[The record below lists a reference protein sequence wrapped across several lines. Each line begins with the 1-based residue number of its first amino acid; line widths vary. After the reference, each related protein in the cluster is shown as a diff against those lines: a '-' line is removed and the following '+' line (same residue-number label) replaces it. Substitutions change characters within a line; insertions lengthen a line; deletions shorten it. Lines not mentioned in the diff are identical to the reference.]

1 MKVESLHIYP
11 VKGCRAVD
19 VTEAALEQRG
29 LAHDRRWMIVDENY
43 KFVTQREVPA
53 MAAIETAIAGDMLAL
68 GLNGSAIGID
78 FPSPHAPKHTVTIWK
93 QQVEAYTAGAAA
105 DKWISQALGFR
116 AHLVWQGGLPR
127 NIASSQATPDT
138 PTSFADDFP
147 VLVALAESLADLNTR
162 MPYPL
167 PMNRFRPNIVVSGA
181 PAWSEDTWR
190 KIRIRGTV
198 IDLPK
203 PCLRCVVTTTD
214 QQAGTRGD
222 DNEPLKTLKT
232 FRLMREPGMTGVVFG
247 QNGIPESTGV
257 IHVGDTVEIAQSQ
270 AAPAFGRPV

>member
-19 VTEAALEQRG
+19 VTEAALERRG

-68 GLNGSAIGID
+68 GYNGSAIGID

-93 QQVEAYTAGAAA
+93 QQVEAYTAGASA
-105 DKWISQALGFR
+105 DKWITSALGFR

-127 NIASSQATPDT
+127 NIASTQATPDT

-147 VLVALAESLADLNTR
+147 VLVTLKESLDDLNAR
-162 MPYPL
+162 MAHPL

-181 PAWSEDTWR
+181 PAWSEDAWR
-190 KIRIRGTV
+190 KISIRGIA

-203 PCLRCVVTTTD
+203 PCLRCVVTATD
-214 QQAGTRGD
+214 QQHGVRGE

-232 FRLMREPGMTGVVFG
+232 FRLMREPGMTGTVFG

-257 IHVGDTVEIAQSQ
+257 IHAGDAVEITETQTP
-270 AAPAFGRPV
+270 PALTGIG

>member
-19 VTEAALEQRG
+19 VTEAALERRG
-29 LAHDRRWMIVDENY
+29 LAHDRRWMIVDENH

-68 GLNGSAIGID
+68 GLNGSAIGVD
-78 FPSPHAPKHTVTIWK
+78 FPSTHAPRHTVTIWK
-93 QQVEAYTAGAAA
+93 QQVEAYSAGASA

-127 NIASSQATPDT
+127 NIASAQASPDT

-190 KIRIRGTV
+190 KISIRGTV

-203 PCLRCVVTTTD
+203 PCLRCVVTATD
-214 QQAGTRGD
+214 QQQGIRGD

-257 IHVGDTVEIAQSQ
+257 VHLGDTVDIAESKP
-270 AAPAFGRPV
+270 APAFAKLG

>member
-19 VTEAALEQRG
+19 VTEAAIERRG

-78 FPSPHAPKHTVTIWK
+78 FPTPNAPKHTVTIWK

-105 DKWISQALGFR
+105 DKWITSALGFR

-127 NIASSQATPDT
+127 SIASTQATPDT

-147 VLVALAESLADLNTR
+147 LLVTVSESLADLNTK
-162 MPYPL
+162 MPAPL
-167 PMNRFRPNIVVSGA
+167 PMNRFRPNIVVTGA
-181 PAWSEDTWR
+181 PAWAEDMWR
-190 KIRIRGTV
+190 KIRIRDVV

-203 PCLRCVVTTTD
+203 PCLRCVVTATD
-214 QQAGTRGD
+214 QQHGMRGE

-232 FRLMREPGMTGVVFG
+232 FRLMREAGMTGVVLG
-247 QNGIPESTGV
+247 QNGIPEGTGV
-257 IHVGDTVEIAQSQ
+257 IHLGDTVEVAECQ
-270 AAPAFGRPV
+270 AAPAFVKLG

>member
-29 LAHDRRWMIVDENY
+29 LARDRRWMIVDENY
-43 KFVTQREVPA
+43 KFVTQRDVPA

-68 GLNGSAIGID
+68 GYNGSAVGID
-78 FPSPHAPKHTVTIWK
+78 FPSPSAPKHTVTIWK
-93 QQVEAYTAGAAA
+93 QQVEAYTAGASA
-105 DKWISQALGFR
+105 DKWISSALGFR

-127 NIASSQATPDT
+127 SIGSSQAERDT
-138 PTSFADDFP
+138 PTSFADEFP
-147 VLVALAESLADLNTR
+147 VLVTLAESLHDLNTR
-162 MPYPL
+162 MPHPL

-181 PAWSEDTWR
+181 PAWAEDTWR

-203 PCLRCVVTTTD
+203 PCLRCVVTATD

-222 DNEPLKTLKT
+222 DNEPLKTLKA
-232 FRLMREPGMTGVVFG
+232 FRLMRAPGMTGVVFG

-257 IHVGDTVEIAQSQ
+257 IHVGDTVEIAESQ
-270 AAPAFGRPV
+270 TAPSLSGIG

>member
-1 MKVESLHIYP
+1 
-11 VKGCRAVD
+11 
-19 VTEAALEQRG
+19 
-29 LAHDRRWMIVDENY
+29 MIVDENY

-78 FPSPHAPKHTVTIWK
+78 FPSNHAPKHTVTIWK

-105 DKWISQALGFR
+105 DKWVSAALGIR

-127 NIASSQATPDT
+127 SIGSAQAARDT

-147 VLVALAESLADLNTR
+147 VLVTLAESLADLNTK

-167 PMNRFRPNIVVSGA
+167 PMNRFRPNIVISGA
-181 PAWSEDTWR
+181 PAWAEDAWR
-190 KIRIRGTV
+190 KISIRGIV

-214 QQAGTRGD
+214 QQHGTRAD

-232 FRLMREPGMTGVVFG
+232 FRLMREPGMIGVVFG
-247 QNGIPESTGV
+247 QNGIPETTGV
-257 IHVGDTVEIAQSQ
+257 IHAGDTVQVAESQ
-270 AAPAFGRPV
+270 PAPAFAGIR

>member
-43 KFVTQREVPA
+43 KFATQREVPA

-78 FPSPHAPKHTVTIWK
+78 FPSPHAQKHTVTIWK
-93 QQVEAYTAGAAA
+93 QQVEAYAAGAAA
-105 DKWISQALGFR
+105 DKWVSQALGFR

-127 NIASSQATPDT
+127 TIASSQAEPDT

-147 VLVALAESLADLNTR
+147 VLVTLAESLADLNTR
-162 MPYPL
+162 MAHPL
-167 PMNRFRPNIVVSGA
+167 PMNRFRPNIVISGA

-203 PCLRCVVTTTD
+203 PCLRCAVTTTD
-214 QQAGTRGD
+214 QQLGLRSP

-257 IHVGDTVEIAQSQ
+257 VHVGDTVEITQTQ
-270 AAPAFGRPV
+270 TTPALSGIG